1 MHKQLDKLIEPF
13 AQIKGITLKHLHITL
28 AVLSISLFT
37 YRFILTLM
45 ASKNLDRKWLKISP
59 HVIDT
64 FLLIAG
70 ISLAVKLHLNPME
83 QMWLAEK
90 ILALFAYIFT
100 GYYTLKLAR
109 NRPMQILGFLGAM
122 GWVMLIVRLA
132 ITREAMFFS

>member
-1 MHKQLDKLIEPF
+1 M
-13 AQIKGITLKHLHITL
+13 KHLHIAL

-37 YRFILTLM
+37 YRFILTML
-45 ASKNLDRKWLKISP
+45 ASKQLDRKWLKISP

-64 FLLIAG
+64 FLLIVG
-70 ISLAVKLHLNPME
+70 ISLAVKLHINPME
-83 QMWLAEK
+83 QLWLGEK

-109 NRPMQILGFLGAM
+109 NKPMQIIGYLGAM

-132 ITREAMFFS
+132 MSREALFLG